1 MPSSQ
6 GQIKVRKISDVIL
19 APHLKAY
26 WAIPPGADAAFAAA
40 MEDVPAVYARPY
52 DPDRPVVVMDEKPLQ
67 LPEPARGPLPARAG
81 STRKE
86 DYEYVRR
93 GTCSI
98 FVWAEPLAG
107 WRDAYALAKRTR
119 EDWAHGVERLLDVHY
134 PDAAK
139 VVLVMDNLN
148 THGVHSLYHAFG
160 ADKAFRLAQ
169 RLEIHQIGRAHV

>member
-1 MPSSQ
+1 M
-6 GQIKVRKISDVIL
+6 
-19 APHLKAY
+19 
-26 WAIPPGADAAFAAA
+26 
-40 MEDVPAVYARPY
+40 
-52 DPDRPVVVMDEKPLQ
+52 
-67 LPEPARGPLPARAG
+67 
-81 STRKE
+81 
-86 DYEYVRR
+86 RR

-107 WRDAYALAKRTR
+107 WRDAYALATRTR

-169 RLEIHQIGRAHV
+169 RLEIHHTPRHGSWPSIAEIELSCLSRQCPGRRIGDLDTLNRGTRRMGGGHQPRPTPGRLALHHQRRQNQTPPPIPQHLNPTKY